1 MSNQPPSYLNVSADL
16 TFLQR
21 IMCCNYFINDQR
33 ADEPPQAE
41 TPTSQA
47 IKFTFAEDTP
57 TVKETPVEIK
67 NE

>member
-1 MSNQPPSYLNVSADL
+1 MNNPQKPPSYLNASADL

-21 IMCCNYFINDQR
+21 IMCCNYFINDNR
-33 ADEPPQAE
+33 ADEPPQAD

-47 IKFTFAEDTP
+47 MKFTFAEDTP
-57 TVKETPVEIK
+57 KEDEIK